1 MSLGGTRHSNCRF
14 SDVTIIRKGEALVQ
28 ATGSS
33 PDVCGPLC
41 VGSRQPQVMK
51 VRGTVLP
58 ACFLPE
64 ALQAPGP
71 EEVVFTKPE
80 HTWSR
85 GEVVEMQITWPCL

>member
-1 MSLGGTRHSNCRF
+1 MSLGGTRYSYGRF
-14 SDVTIIRKGEALVQ
+14 SDVTIIRKGSHWSQ
-28 ATGSS
+28 AIGSS

-41 VGSRQPQVMK
+41 VGSHQPQVMK
-51 VRGTVLP
+51 VGGTVLL

-64 ALQAPGP
+64 ALRAPGP

-85 GEVVEMQITWPCL
+85 GEVVEMQITRPRL